1 MVVFELAALV
11 SLAALVVVAVM
22 LVLAAVVLV
31 VLSVVLGV
39 VVVALLEVVLGSVVL
54 LLVLL
59 LSVVV
64 LAVVLVAVVLAM
76 VGGWLV
82 LRRYRMTG
90 YTRAA
95 SALVLGGFF
104 GNLLDRAMLGYVLDM
119 VYFPWLPWFVCNLA
133 DIAICTG
140 VALLC
145 ASLLWRP
152 DDWRLKTEAGTDGA
166 HHLHGNG

>member
-1 MVVFELAALV
+1 MGTEMANLV
-11 SLAALVVVAVM
+11 LLAALVVALDRAGKLLALAGLAQGQRVVAWAGVLEWRLTRNDGM
-22 LVLAAVVLV
+22 ALGLLSGYGVVNLLLPVLAI
-31 VLSVVLGV
+31 
-39 VVVALLEVVLGSVVL
+39 
-54 LLVLL
+54 
-59 LSVVV
+59 
-64 LAVVLVAVVLAM
+64 

-119 VYFPWLPWFVCNLA
+119 VYLPWLPWFVCNLA